1 LLGGNPDG
9 LVEDYLKRDGVQ
21 PDEATHEQ
29 HDAAW
34 QAANEQC
41 DRDADRVR
49 LLGGLH
55 VLGTERHEARRID
68 LQLRGRAGRQGDPG
82 SSRFFVS
89 LEDELMRRFGGAS
102 IAGLMD
108 KLGLEEDVPLEH
120 PWVSRA
126 IENAQQKVEAYNF
139 DIRKHVVE
147 YDDVLNRQRDVIY
160 GDRDRVLFEENLKPL
175 IMEWVEETLVQ
186 VTDDAL
192 PGGRHD
198 WDTDAL
204 KQQVERIFPM
214 PENFAWEDIEQ
225 LNDREEVVD
234 HLMELAEAAYDHK
247 EQELGHDQMRL
258 LERIWMLN
266 VLDRLWIQHLT
277 AIDDLREGIGL
288 RAYGQRDP
296 LIEYKVEAARMF
308 DDLQASIRAEVV
320 NAIYHLQMRQQAP
333 PPPPPTEGAFEHS
346 DREGGDTPNGTNG
359 TAPKRAQ
366 RQAAMNGGQV
376 RVPAATKV
384 GRNDPCP
391 CGSGKKYK
399 RCHGA

>member
-1 LLGGNPDG
+1 
-9 LVEDYLKRDGVQ
+9 
-21 PDEATHEQ
+21 
-29 HDAAW
+29 
-34 QAANEQC
+34 
-41 DRDADRVR
+41 
-49 LLGGLH
+49 
-55 VLGTERHEARRID
+55 
-68 LQLRGRAGRQGDPG
+68 
-82 SSRFFVS
+82 

-108 KLGLEEDVPLEH
+108 RLGLEEDVPLEH
-120 PWVSRA
+120 PWVTRA

-186 VTDDAL
+186 ITGDVLSGD
-192 PGGRHD
+192 RRD
-198 WDTDAL
+198 WDLETL
-204 KQQVERIFPM
+204 RQQVERIFPM
-214 PENFAWEDIEQ
+214 PENFSWDEVER
-225 LNDREEVVD
+225 LTDREEVVD

-247 EQELGHDQMRL
+247 EQELGHEQMRL

-266 VLDRLWIQHLT
+266 VIDRLWIQHLT

-308 DDLQASIRAEVV
+308 DELQAAVRADVV

-333 PPPPPTEGAFEHS
+333 PPPPPTEAAFAGRRDPPPDGSNGSNGAV
-346 DREGGDTPNGTNG
+346 RRPRRPGGAGG
-359 TAPKRAQ
+359 
-366 RQAAMNGGQV
+366 AAV
-376 RVPAATKV
+376 AARVPAAKV

-391 CGSGKKYK
+391 CGSGKKFK